1 MITMM
6 IMSWTKNQIANLSV
20 GIYSNH
26 HVDDGHN
33 HYYRTPKKELDHAD
47 GCPAW
52 AECCT
57 EYGFCHPKVFS
68 LQMNRGTMMAL
79 KITRETN
86 HDYDNTGLL
95 GSGTFQGLQRRKQRN
110 ATSARF
116 KKKIIMRPNI
126 CIFIRNNCC

>member
-1 MITMM
+1 MM
-6 IMSWTKNQIANLSV
+6 IMMSWTKKQIGILSV
-20 GIYSNH
+20 GIYSYH
-26 HVDDGHN
+26 HVDDD
-33 HYYRTPKKELDHAD
+33 HYYRTPEEELDHTD

-68 LQMNRGTMMAL
+68 MQMNEETMMTL

-86 HDYDNTGLL
+86 YDCDNTGLL

-116 KKKIIMRPNI
+116 KKS
-126 CIFIRNNCC
+126 